1 MPEANDIKDKI
12 SPKLDDCS
20 IIESKTDNK
29 SSEVKEEEDAQMK
42 EIISSSEE
50 KVNVI
55 VDTTEKIESATK
67 SKASPSLNNIDN

>member
-50 KVNVI
+50 K
-55 VDTTEKIESATK
+55 
-67 SKASPSLNNIDN
+67 LML